1 MDLENILLVMDLC
14 MKDNGKMILKVEPDL
29 THIKMAITIKVLFS
43 EGLSMDKEFLILKFF
58 YKKYYLKN

>member
-14 MKDNGKMILKVEPDL
+14 MKDNGKMILKVELDL